1 MVRMTVR
8 MAQMKK
14 TASGSAINQVG
25 NPDGGPFARVIL
37 RSMTSQLPLGK
48 FACHYLLERGLPKDT
63 TTLHP
68 FVCVCCL
75 FASLNLL
82 SVSIFAFL

>member
-14 TASGSAINQVG
+14 TVFGSAINQVG

-37 RSMTSQLPLGK
+37 RSMTGIPR
-48 FACHYLLERGLPKDT
+48 ACL
-63 TTLHP
+63 
-68 FVCVCCL
+68 
-75 FASLNLL
+75 
-82 SVSIFAFL
+82 